1 MAIFNSKLLVYQR
14 IYIYNHYPKKKTK
27 GISGK
32 CNDVTDQVMQQR
44 HETQR
49 QTGLQAPE
57 HPAKTPLGKPEIRQF
72 RLAGNLQILQP
83 HMGVS

>member
-1 MAIFNSKLLVYQR
+1 
-14 IYIYNHYPKKKTK
+14 
-27 GISGK
+27 
-32 CNDVTDQVMQQR
+32 MQQR

>member
-1 MAIFNSKLLVYQR
+1 MAMFNSYVKLPEG
-14 IYIYNHYPKKKTK
+14 IYKSPLSPKKTK
-27 GISGK
+27 GMAGK
-32 CNDVTDQVMQQR
+32 CNDVTNQVIQQR

-72 RLAGNLQILQP
+72 RLAANLQILQP

>member
-1 MAIFNSKLLVYQR
+1 MAMFNSKLLVYQR
-14 IYIYNHYPKKKTK
+14 IYIYHHYPKKTK

-32 CNDVTDQVMQQR
+32 CNDVTNQVIQQR